1 MLCVLSVGASFLAY
15 GISIWVNAK
24 TPFPYYIVLLVFAF
38 LYGFLAYL
46 MGDLEYLRYK
56 KELGEIHPG
65 VTEEEKEKIFMKRLP
80 FIYALIVTLLVLA
93 IFFIISLF
101 LKRWPLL

>member
-1 MLCVLSVGASFLAY
+1 MSFLAY
-15 GISIWVNAK
+15 GISIWVKASQ
-24 TPFPYYIVLLVFAF
+24 PFPYYIVMLGFIF
-38 LYGFLAYL
+38 LYAVLAYL

-65 VTEEEKEKIFMKRLP
+65 VSEEEKEKILFKRLP
-80 FIYALIVTLLVLA
+80 FIYALVITLVVLGV
-93 IFFIISLF
+93 FFIISLF